1 MTPQPQILAIVAS
14 SAVLIFVLASLRR
27 GVLREK
33 YAVLWLATGALL
45 VVLSWFPDLLVW
57 AAAALGVQ
65 LPSNLLFFLAAVLL
79 LLVSVQLSYEISR
92 VEERSR
98 RLAEEVALLANRI
111 DSLERWEATHCADDD
126 PVG

>member
-14 SAVLIFVLASLRR
+14 SAVLIFVLALLRR